1 MSDARRRRVCGHR
14 PARLGSCHG
23 GNPWPVRCASGARER
38 LAVPLRVASRS
49 LACALAFAAQFEE
62 DKSKCTAPHEEY
74 KAHCMKS
81 WRKYF
86 DSRRKAGKGQVD
98 VGTYRPGK

>member
-1 MSDARRRRVCGHR
+1 MEGDAVTR
-14 PARLGSCHG
+14 PKSREECYVARDAFH
-23 GNPWPVRCASGARER
+23 
-38 LAVPLRVASRS
+38 
-49 LACALAFAAQFEE
+49 ACLTQFEE